1 MGSLGYRERTVAV
14 KDIFFLFKWVAPIDN
29 GMIDL
34 GKWQEVNEYVNELE
48 LTKRENNG
56 FH

>member
-1 MGSLGYRERTVAV
+1 MAV